1 MKKRNFAARSH
12 IASSFLLL
20 FCITFSLAFYNC
32 LAKEYDY
39 NLQID
44 RGFVNGGATY
54 FSLVT
59 DTDPETEVLGS
70 ASNEEDTSLQKTI
83 CFSENDSYLLASQLG
98 TTRAVYYQG
107 DITMPPI
114 VSGRFLTSTEC
125 LSDQRRAVIGHEYV
139 DKTWLDPITQKTMI
153 SVEEGDYEVIG
164 IMGMAKVST
173 IDNLIFVNIG
183 SIDTAKILSSIL
195 YLDSNTGNTVNL
207 FRIFSEKVASE
218 TRFSTNAIDMPAT
231 ATDVVSGGVFMASFL
246 KGIIYS
252 FLVITFLC
260 TLVFFVLSNKS
271 KISIYMLVGQTYRQI
286 LRRVSTPILISG
298 FTGLVFADIC
308 FGVIENT
315 GFFALTSVQ
324 INTILLYSTLAG
336 VVILILFP
344 VFQYF
349 SICSMNL
356 QESLR

>member
-1 MKKRNFAARSH
+1 MNRRNFVTRSN

-20 FCITFSLAFYNC
+20 FCITFSLTFYNC
-32 LAKEYDY
+32 LTKEYDY

-59 DTDPETEVLGS
+59 DADPETEVSGS
-70 ASNEEDTSLQKTI
+70 ANNEEDNSLQNAI
-83 CFSENDSYLLASQLG
+83 CFSKNDSFFLASQLG

-107 DITMPPI
+107 DVTIPPI
-114 VSGRFLTSTEC
+114 VSGRFLTSAEC
-125 LSDQRRAVIGHEYV
+125 LSDQKRAVIGHAFV
-139 DKTWLDPITQKTMI
+139 DKTWLDPDTQKTMI
-153 SVEEGDYEVIG
+153 SIEEGDYEVIG
-164 IMGMAKVST
+164 TMGMGKVST

-183 SIDTAKILSSIL
+183 SIDSARILSRIL
-195 YLDSNTGNTVNL
+195 YLDSNSENTDHL
-207 FRIFSEKVASE
+207 FGVFSDKVASE
-218 TRFSTNAIDMPAT
+218 TRFSAKAIDMPAT

-260 TLVFFVLSNKS
+260 TLVFFILSNKA
-271 KISIYMLVGQTYRQI
+271 KISIYLLIGQTYRQT
-286 LRRVSTPILISG
+286 LHRVSVPILISG
-298 FTGLVFADIC
+298 FGGLVLAGIC
-308 FGVIENT
+308 MGVMENT
-315 GFFALTSVQ
+315 GFFELPSTEIYTS
-324 INTILLYSTLAG
+324 LLNSSLAG
-336 VVILILFP
+336 VVVLILFP